1 MSTDSPRL
9 SQPLSQKK
17 GIEGPPWWRTAPLWG
32 LGLTQMVLPYSGYLH
47 DGRART
53 LEEAVLWHG
62 GEAERAREG
71 FRNLSANDRD
81 ALVRFLRSL

>member
-1 MSTDSPRL
+1 MRGRHDPRRPHVAGVRAAVP
-9 SQPLSQKK
+9 Q
-17 GIEGPPWWRTAPLWG
+17 T
-32 LGLTQMVLPYSGYLH
+32 

-62 GEAERAREG
+62 GKAERAREG
-71 FRNLSANDRD
+71 FRSLSASDRD

>member
-1 MSTDSPRL
+1 MRGATRPSTTARRGRSR
-9 SQPLSQKK
+9 SR
-17 GIEGPPWWRTAPLWG
+17 PPT
-32 LGLTQMVLPYSGYLH
+32 

-71 FRNLSANDRD
+71 FRDLSASDRD